1 MKSNE
6 FDRFT
11 PIVVPR
17 RTLEFGSGLRLQ
29 ARAAESRRHTGDI
42 VWRASQ
48 GRPGGR
54 PALEGQTR

>member
-1 MKSNE
+1 MRSND

-17 RTLEFGSGLRLQ
+17 RTLEFGAGLRLQ
-29 ARAAESRRHTGDI
+29 ARAADSRRHTI
-42 VWRASQ
+42 NIEWRGSQ